1 MFMTALL
8 SRRAIA
14 LTVFA
19 RGETKVSRHSRIRAA
34 AVLVVLSML
43 SAGCGSA
50 ADGDGGTIVQP
61 ESATAP
67 ESPPTDSGS
76 ETTENAGS
84 SSSELEEPA
93 PDSNG
98 TQNDVGTRSNP
109 APLGATARIDDWE
122 VTVTEVNKDAADLV
136 AAENMFNE
144 PPADGRSFVMWTV
157 EAEYVG
163 DESGTAWI
171 DLSWKLVG
179 SEGNSFSAGS
189 GDGCGVLPDDL
200 DDAGE
205 TFPGGT
211 VSGNVCVSVEA
222 AQIEGGTILVEG
234 FFGESRTFFA
244 IP

>member
-1 MFMTALL
+1 MSSHGRT
-8 SRRAIA
+8 R
-14 LTVFA
+14 V
-19 RGETKVSRHSRIRAA
+19 A
-34 AVLVVLSML
+34 AVLAALAVL

-50 ADGDGGTIVQP
+50 ADGDGGTIVEP

-67 ESPPTDSGS
+67 AASPTDSGS
-76 ETTENAGS
+76 ETMEDVGAS
-84 SSSELEEPA
+84 SSGSEEPA
-93 PDSNG
+93 PDSGG

-122 VTVTEVNKDAADLV
+122 VSVTEVNKDAADLV

-163 DESGTAWI
+163 SESGTAWI

-179 SEGNSFSAGS
+179 SEGNSFSSGS

-200 DDAGE
+200 DNAGE

-211 VSGNVCVSVEA
+211 VVGNVCVSAETS
-222 AQIEGGTILVEG
+222 QIEGGTILVEG
-234 FFGESRTFFA
+234 FFGDSRTFFA